1 MEVGSMRPGLK
12 CFVVFF
18 AFLITASFTVSCGK
32 KAVVKGE
39 GEGMTA
45 AVETEKP
52 TEIKEEVVSI
62 PEKVTEE
69 AVVAKAEEEA
79 VKEITF
85 ENIHFDFDRYFIRE
99 DAKPTLENLGAYLIE
114 NPGVKVLIEG
124 HCDERGTNEYNFALG
139 ERRAEAAKQYL
150 INLAVESSRISTI
163 SYGEE
168 RPLDPGHTEGSWGQN
183 RRAQFVILQ

>member
-1 MEVGSMRPGLK
+1 MRPGLK
-12 CFVVFF
+12 CFIVLLSLLFV
-18 AFLITASFTVSCGK
+18 ASFTVSCGK

-39 GEGMTA
+39 GEEMTA
-45 AVETEKP
+45 AAEPEKP
-52 TEIKEEVVSI
+52 TEIKEEVVAI

-69 AVVAKAEEEA
+69 EVVAKAEEA
-79 VKEITF
+79 VEEITF

-99 DAKPTLENLGAYLIE
+99 DAKPTLEKLGAYLIE

-168 RPLDPGHTEGSWGQN
+168 RPLDPGHTEVSWAQN
-183 RRAQFVILQ
+183 RRAQFAVLQ